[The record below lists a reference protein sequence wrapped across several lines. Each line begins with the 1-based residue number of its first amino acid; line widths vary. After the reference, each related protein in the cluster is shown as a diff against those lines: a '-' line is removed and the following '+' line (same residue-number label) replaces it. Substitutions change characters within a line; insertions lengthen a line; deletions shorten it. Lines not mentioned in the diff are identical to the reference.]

1 MQSSS
6 VNKDRLKLG
15 LQLRRNSRGGRLIR
29 FAADQPLEPAAQL
42 PLQTLEAVL
51 LVLVCLHQGQLKD
64 GEEKEERMIS

>member
-15 LQLRRNSRGGRLIR
+15 LQLRRNRRGGRLIR

-51 LVLVCLHQGQLKD
+51 LVLVRLHQGQLKE